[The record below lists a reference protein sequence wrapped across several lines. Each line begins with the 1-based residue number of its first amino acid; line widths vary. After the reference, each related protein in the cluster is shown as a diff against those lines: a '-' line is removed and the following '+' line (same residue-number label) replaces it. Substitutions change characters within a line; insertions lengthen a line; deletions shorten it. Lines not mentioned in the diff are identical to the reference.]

1 MPHAFASVSWL
12 LMNQLYMCC
21 LGVCRLECIPM
32 WPGKNTLIYFNETT
46 RPLRVHGTHSLVR
59 PINPATASHLNSMH
73 SLPCSQCLSAN
84 PAIRLSTDRQT
95 ERPEV
100 WGGGGGRILRIKV
113 SNVSLWWCLS
123 DHDGSTVGSIFL
135 SPFVSIVIFS

>member
-1 MPHAFASVSWL
+1 
-12 LMNQLYMCC
+12 
-21 LGVCRLECIPM
+21 M

-100 WGGGGGRILRIKV
+100 WGGGEEYYSLKCPMFLCGGVYLIMMVVQWGVYFYPL
-113 SNVSLWWCLS
+113 L
-123 DHDGSTVGSIFL
+123 
-135 SPFVSIVIFS
+135 

>member
-59 PINPATASHLNSMH
+59 PINSATASHLNSMH

-100 WGGGGGRILRIKV
+100 LGGGGGGGEYY
-113 SNVSLWWCLS
+113 SLKCPM
-123 DHDGSTVGSIFL
+123 FL
-135 SPFVSIVIFS
+135 CGGVYLIMMVVQWGVYFYPLL